1 VTGYDLLDPKTLA
14 ILRAIDEAGRPLK
27 TSEIVEHTELSRQS
41 IAWHIKWR
49 MLYKWLTIVKTERQP
64 NGYGLRFYGITPYG
78 RVRLEE
84 KN

>member
-27 TSEIVEHTELSRQS
+27 TSEIGEHTELSRQS

-49 MLYKWLTIVKTERQP
+49 MLNKWLTVVKTERQP
-64 NGYGLRFYGITPYG
+64 NGYGLRVYGITPYG
-78 RVRLEE
+78 YARLEAS
-84 KN
+84 